1 LPRDIFTPNEAL
13 WRVRYNALLATD
25 DLSHNLNRGFALSKA
40 FGITS
45 LLVILTVA
53 TLLSFALLG
62 HSNPERDPIF
72 NAVLIAADSMEAP
85 SLEYVGAQKC
95 RLCHFEI
102 YESWRST
109 RHARAMSLLEGGPAA
124 NPDCVHCHS
133 TGIKADG
140 TLIENIEC
148 ESCHGPGSEYR
159 KMRVMKDLGKAIE
172 LGLVVGSETTCVG
185 CHNEDSPDFKGFEYT
200 PGQTTGLHILPSSVS
215 K

>member
-1 LPRDIFTPNEAL
+1 M
-13 WRVRYNALLATD
+13 
-25 DLSHNLNRGFALSKA
+25 SKA

-62 HSNPERDPIF
+62 HNNPETDHF
-72 NAVLIAADSMEAP
+72 FTAVLIAADSMEAP
-85 SLEYVGAQKC
+85 DLEYVGAQKC

-102 YESWRST
+102 YESWRGT
-109 RHARAMSLLEGGPAA
+109 KHARAITLLEGDQPTS
-124 NPDCVHCHS
+124 PECIRCHS

-140 TLIENIEC
+140 TLIENVEC

-172 LGLVVGSETTCVG
+172 LGLVVAGETACLG

-200 PGQTTGLHILPSSVS
+200 PGQTTGVHILVSSAS